1 MLDGLLSIMK
11 ELQVKNVVIS
21 KQGETS
27 KQYLEFKEIVKQKKI
42 NVLVVKKGDKI
53 NIEKGI
59 YFDILWP
66 KEELISENIL
76 NNNSIVI
83 KLNYISFSML
93 FTGDV
98 EEITEKQM
106 LEEKKSKRN
115 LKVDILKVAHH
126 RFENIFKPSFFRSGK
141 T

>member
-53 NIEKGI
+53 NI
-59 YFDILWP
+59 
-66 KEELISENIL
+66 
-76 NNNSIVI
+76 
-83 KLNYISFSML
+83 
-93 FTGDV
+93 
-98 EEITEKQM
+98 
-106 LEEKKSKRN
+106 
-115 LKVDILKVAHH
+115 
-126 RFENIFKPSFFRSGK
+126 
-141 T
+141 